1 MGHRALSPGL
11 PSSLRSLR
19 SLHSSV
25 QTGRPDDQHGEV
37 LLKVD
42 DLTVEFDTP
51 RGPVRAVDGV
61 SWQVRAGETLAILG
75 ESGSGKSVSTQAL
88 TGILEMPPGRIV
100 SGTAKYR
107 GVDLIGMTVKERRK
121 IVGDRIT
128 MVFQDSLSALN
139 PVQSVGTQ
147 IAECYRVHRGM
158 SKKDAL
164 KRAAEMLDQVR
175 IPAAAKRVRDY
186 PHEFSGGMRQRVML
200 AMALALDPDV
210 LIADEP
216 TTALDVTVQAQI
228 LELIAELQAERDMGV
243 VLITHDLGVVSDVAD
258 NVVVM
263 YAGHVVER
271 ASTAEALEY
280 PVHPYTE
287 GLLGSMPSAE
297 LKGRELPTIPGTPPS
312 LRAIPS
318 GCAFR
323 PRCPIAIDDC
333 APGGPAVAHRR
344 TRPGRRVPAAYVD
357 RGTRGGLMADELL
370 VATNLVKH
378 YDISPALSFGTKT
391 LVRAVDGVDLTLRKG
406 ESLGIV
412 GESGCGKSTLVRLL
426 AALEKPTS
434 GQLWYDGVDVSKL
447 RARDLRHW
455 RRNVQVVFQDPYSS
469 LNPRMRV
476 GEIVAEPLEVHPD
489 VSKGMDI
496 RSRVREL
503 LELVGLR
510 AEDETK
516 FPHQFSGGQRQRIGI
531 ARAIALNPDVLLC
544 DEPVSALDLSVQ
556 AQVVNLLM
564 RSAA

>member
-1 MGHRALSPGL
+1 MTA
-11 PSSLRSLR
+11 
-19 SLHSSV
+19 
-25 QTGRPDDQHGEV
+25 TGEV

-42 DLTVEFDTP
+42 DLSVEFDTP

-100 SGTAKYR
+100 SGTAEYR
-107 GVDLIGMTVKERRK
+107 GVDLISMTTAERRR

-158 SKKDAL
+158 SKKAAL
-164 KRAAEMLDQVR
+164 RQAADMLDQVR

-228 LELIAELQAERDMGV
+228 LELIAELQAEREMGV

-287 GLLGSMPSAE
+287 GLLGSMPSAD
-297 LKGRELPTIPGTPPS
+297 LKGQELPTIPGTPPS

-323 PRCPIAIDDC
+323 PRCPHAIDDC
-333 APGGPAVAHRR
+333 AREVPPLLTVAPGRDAACIRR
-344 TRPGRRVPAAYVD
+344 TSIAER
-357 RGTRGGLMADELL
+357 E
-370 VATNLVKH
+370 
-378 YDISPALSFGTKT
+378 
-391 LVRAVDGVDLTLRKG
+391 AV
-406 ESLGIV
+406 
-412 GESGCGKSTLVRLL
+412 
-426 AALEKPTS
+426 
-434 GQLWYDGVDVSKL
+434 
-447 RARDLRHW
+447 
-455 RRNVQVVFQDPYSS
+455 
-469 LNPRMRV
+469 
-476 GEIVAEPLEVHPD
+476 
-489 VSKGMDI
+489 
-496 RSRVREL
+496 
-503 LELVGLR
+503 
-510 AEDETK
+510 
-516 FPHQFSGGQRQRIGI
+516 
-531 ARAIALNPDVLLC
+531 
-544 DEPVSALDLSVQ
+544 
-556 AQVVNLLM
+556 
-564 RSAA
+564 

>member
-1 MGHRALSPGL
+1 M
-11 PSSLRSLR
+11 
-19 SLHSSV
+19 
-25 QTGRPDDQHGEV
+25 TGPGEV

-100 SGTAKYR
+100 SGTAEYR
-107 GVDLIGMTVKERRK
+107 GADLIGMTVKERRK

-139 PVQSVGTQ
+139 PVQPVGTQ

-158 SKKDAL
+158 SKADAL
-164 KRAAEMLDQVR
+164 KRAADMLDQVR
-175 IPAAAKRVRDY
+175 IPAAAKRAGDY

-271 ASTAEALEY
+271 ASTAEALEF

-287 GLLGSMPSAE
+287 GLLGSMPSAD

-333 APGGPAVAHRR
+333 ASVVPPLLTVGPGRDAACIRR
-344 TRPGRRVPAAYVD
+344 TA
-357 RGTRGGLMADELL
+357 
-370 VATNLVKH
+370 
-378 YDISPALSFGTKT
+378 I
-391 LVRAVDGVDLTLRKG
+391 RAKEAV
-406 ESLGIV
+406 
-412 GESGCGKSTLVRLL
+412 
-426 AALEKPTS
+426 
-434 GQLWYDGVDVSKL
+434 
-447 RARDLRHW
+447 
-455 RRNVQVVFQDPYSS
+455 
-469 LNPRMRV
+469 
-476 GEIVAEPLEVHPD
+476 
-489 VSKGMDI
+489 
-496 RSRVREL
+496 
-503 LELVGLR
+503 
-510 AEDETK
+510 
-516 FPHQFSGGQRQRIGI
+516 
-531 ARAIALNPDVLLC
+531 
-544 DEPVSALDLSVQ
+544 
-556 AQVVNLLM
+556 
-564 RSAA
+564 